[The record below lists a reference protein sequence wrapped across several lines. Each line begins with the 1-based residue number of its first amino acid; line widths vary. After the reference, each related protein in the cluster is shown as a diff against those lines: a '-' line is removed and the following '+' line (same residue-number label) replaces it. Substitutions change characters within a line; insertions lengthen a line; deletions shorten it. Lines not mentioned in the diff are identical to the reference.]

1 MEAFKGHWKS
11 GEAIGFQSPR
21 PVFTET
27 ALLSPP
33 LYLGVTLRVYL
44 KISF

>member
-21 PVFTET
+21 PAFTET

-33 LYLGVTLRVYL
+33 LYLGVSLRVYL